1 MRFRPRRGPVGR
13 AGSRSS
19 EVRSKVVPVRTC
31 IGSRRRAPRSSL
43 LRVVASSDGRV
54 VADPKAV
61 MPGRGAWLTP
71 TVEAYELAVK
81 RRAFRRALRLDREP
95 DTSAVLD
102 HLHGLAAEQ
111 SGGHQDTTEQAERL
125 MDN

>member
-1 MRFRPRRGPVGR
+1 MV
-13 AGSRSS
+13 A
-19 EVRSKVVPVRTC
+19 VRTC

-43 LRVVASSDGRV
+43 LRVVAQGDGRV

-95 DTSAVLD
+95 DTSAVLEY
-102 HLHGLAAEQ
+102 LRRLPEAEPRLAEQ
-111 SGGHQDTTEQAERL
+111 IDAEEHQDTTEQAERL

>member
-1 MRFRPRRGPVGR
+1 M
-13 AGSRSS
+13 
-19 EVRSKVVPVRTC
+19 VPVRTC

-43 LRVVASSDGRV
+43 LRVVALSDGRV

-71 TVEAYELAVK
+71 TVEAHDQAVK
-81 RRAFRRALRLDREP
+81 RRAYRRALRLEHEP
-95 DTSAVLD
+95 DTSAVRDYLEALERD
-102 HLHGLAAEQ
+102 ALERDEQ
-111 SGGHQDTTEQAERL
+111 ARDRDTTEQAERL

>member
-1 MRFRPRRGPVGR
+1 
-13 AGSRSS
+13 
-19 EVRSKVVPVRTC
+19 
-31 IGSRRRAPRSSL
+31 
-43 LRVVASSDGRV
+43 V

-81 RRAFRRALRLDREP
+81 RRAFRRALRLGREP
-95 DTSAVLD
+95 DTSAVLEYLRRLPEVEPIHERQID
-102 HLHGLAAEQ
+102 ADERT
-111 SGGHQDTTEQAERL
+111 DTTEQAERL

>member
-1 MRFRPRRGPVGR
+1 
-13 AGSRSS
+13 
-19 EVRSKVVPVRTC
+19 
-31 IGSRRRAPRSSL
+31 
-43 LRVVASSDGRV
+43 
-54 VADPKAV
+54 

-102 HLHGLAAEQ
+102 YLRSLAPTEHIGAGQDDAVE
-111 SGGHQDTTEQAERL
+111 HQDTTEQAERL

>member
-1 MRFRPRRGPVGR
+1 M
-13 AGSRSS
+13 
-19 EVRSKVVPVRTC
+19 
-31 IGSRRRAPRSSL
+31 GSRRRATRSSL
-43 LRVVASSDGRV
+43 LRVVAQSDGRV

-71 TVEAYELAVK
+71 TVEAYEMAVK

-95 DTSAVLD
+95 DTSAVLE
-102 HLHGLAAEQ
+102 HLRRLADVEPNHAERIDA
-111 SGGHQDTTEQAERL
+111 GERPDTTEQAERL

>member
-1 MRFRPRRGPVGR
+1 V
-13 AGSRSS
+13 
-19 EVRSKVVPVRTC
+19 EPVRTC

-43 LRVVASSDGRV
+43 LRVVALRDGRV

-71 TVEAYELAVK
+71 TVEAHDQAVK
-81 RRAFRRALRLDREP
+81 RKAYRRALRLDHEP
-95 DTSAVLD
+95 DTSAVRDYLEA
-102 HLHGLAAEQ
+102 LRRPEPQAR
-111 SGGHQDTTEQAERL
+111 HQDTTEQAERL

>member
-1 MRFRPRRGPVGR
+1 M
-13 AGSRSS
+13 
-19 EVRSKVVPVRTC
+19 EPVRTC

-43 LRVVASSDGRV
+43 LRVVALSDGRV

-71 TVEAYELAVK
+71 TVDAYELAVK

-95 DTSAVLD
+95 DTSSVLEY
-102 HLHGLAAEQ
+102 LQGRTAERT
-111 SGGHQDTTEQAERL
+111 SERPDTTEQAERL

>member
-1 MRFRPRRGPVGR
+1 M
-13 AGSRSS
+13 
-19 EVRSKVVPVRTC
+19 VPVRTC

-43 LRVVASSDGRV
+43 LRVVALRDGRV

-71 TVEAYELAVK
+71 TVEAHDQAVK
-81 RRAFRRALRLDREP
+81 RKAYRRALRLDHEP
-95 DTSAVLD
+95 DTSAVRDYLEALRRPEPQARD
-102 HLHGLAAEQ
+102 
-111 SGGHQDTTEQAERL
+111 QDMTEQAERL

>member
-1 MRFRPRRGPVGR
+1 
-13 AGSRSS
+13 
-19 EVRSKVVPVRTC
+19 
-31 IGSRRRAPRSSL
+31 
-43 LRVVASSDGRV
+43 
-54 VADPKAV
+54 

-95 DTSAVLD
+95 DTSAVLEYLRSLPEVEPHHTD
-102 HLHGLAAEQ
+102 TSTRDEHP
-111 SGGHQDTTEQAERL
+111 DTTEQAERL

>member
-1 MRFRPRRGPVGR
+1 M
-13 AGSRSS
+13 
-19 EVRSKVVPVRTC
+19 EPVRTC

-43 LRVVASSDGRV
+43 LRVVALRDGRV

-71 TVEAYELAVK
+71 TVDAYELAVK

-95 DTSAVLD
+95 DTSSVLEY
-102 HLHGLAAEQ
+102 LQGLPAAQTSERP
-111 SGGHQDTTEQAERL
+111 DTTEQAERL

>member
-1 MRFRPRRGPVGR
+1 M
-13 AGSRSS
+13 
-19 EVRSKVVPVRTC
+19 
-31 IGSRRRAPRSSL
+31 
-43 LRVVASSDGRV
+43 
-54 VADPKAV
+54 ADPKAV

-95 DTSAVLD
+95 DTSAVLEY
-102 HLHGLAAEQ
+102 LRRPTPGPTGQEHG
-111 SGGHQDTTEQAERL
+111 HVDTTEQAERL

>member
-1 MRFRPRRGPVGR
+1 M
-13 AGSRSS
+13 
-19 EVRSKVVPVRTC
+19 EPVRTC
-31 IGSRRRAPRSSL
+31 IGSRRRASRSSL
-43 LRVVASSDGRV
+43 LRVVALSDGRV

-71 TVEAYELAVK
+71 TVDAYDQAVK
-81 RRAFRRALRLDREP
+81 RRAFRRALRLDRDP

-102 HLHGLAAEQ
+102 HIAGLPQESAERP
-111 SGGHQDTTEQAERL
+111 DMTEQAERL